1 MAVAVD
7 GDRHQEIFHRGVC
20 RVRFASR
27 VPIDLVPSAT
37 VGCLITVT
45 TPTGHLSRLDPE
57 EVARA
62 VTAFINTTIMSR
74 SRQIQPDD
82 DLEMAGVDSMALLKV
97 LLFIESEF
105 GFWMPDEDLIEE
117 NIKTARAMAAY
128 ICRRGSQP

>member
-1 MAVAVD
+1 MK
-7 GDRHQEIFHRGVC
+7 IFHLWLC

-27 VPIDLVPSAT
+27 VPIDLVRSTT
-37 VGCLITVT
+37 VGCLINNVPEGLTHTVT

-128 ICRRGSQP
+128 ICRRGSQS

>member
-1 MAVAVD
+1 M
-7 GDRHQEIFHRGVC
+7 
-20 RVRFASR
+20 
-27 VPIDLVPSAT
+27 
-37 VGCLITVT
+37 T

-57 EVARA
+57 EVAGA

-105 GFWMPDEDLIEE
+105 GFWMPDEDLVEE